1 MSKGEPNGRLVPYD
15 GTGVHL
21 LAREERSLPRG
32 NIVRIV
38 VILLILAATGVVLYR
53 FPMQLGLDLQGGVH
67 IVLEARQISA
77 AAVTDEVMERAMA
90 IIDRRVNGLG
100 VAEPVIQR
108 EGSRRI
114 VVELP
119 GVSDQQQAIDVIG
132 RTAQLEIQDPFGR
145 TVLTGADLADA
156 RLGVDRFG
164 RPAVDVQFTPEGAAR
179 FAQLTTLYVGQPI
192 PHRLDGEL
200 LVAPVVQEPITSGQG
215 QITGSFTHDEARN
228 LAILLKAGSL
238 PVPLDVVE
246 MRNVGPTLG
255 QESIDRSLKA
265 GIAGLVLVVLYM
277 IVFYRLPGLLADIA
291 LGVYIMLVLAL
302 LAGLHATLT
311 LPGIAGL
318 ILSVGMA
325 VDANVIIYERIKDEL
340 RSGSKIRG
348 AVRAGFHRAFTAI
361 LDANV
366 TTLIAAG
373 VLFWLG
379 TGPIKGFA
387 VTLSLGV
394 LASMFTAIVVTRW
407 LLVAAVEANPKG
419 AARYFGVQE
428 AA

>member
-1 MSKGEPNGRLVPYD
+1 MRPLGEVD
-15 GTGVHL
+15 SQ
-21 LAREERSLPRG
+21 AREELGLPRG
-32 NIVRIV
+32 NIVRIA
-38 VILLILAATGVVLYR
+38 VILVILAVTGVVLYH

-67 IVLEARQISA
+67 IVLEARETASA
-77 AAVTDEVMERAMA
+77 PVTDEAMERALA
-90 IIDRRVNGLG
+90 IIDRRVNALG

-119 GVSDQQQAIDVIG
+119 GVTDQQQAIEVVG

-145 TVLTGADLADA
+145 TVLTGADLRDA

-164 RPAVDVQFTPEGAAR
+164 RPAVDVEFTAEGAAR

-192 PHRLDGEL
+192 PHLLDGEL

-215 QITGSFTHDEARN
+215 QITGNFTHEEARN

-255 QESIDRSLKA
+255 QESIDRSLRA
-265 GIAGLVLVVLYM
+265 GIAGLVLVIVYM
-277 IVFYRLPGLLADIA
+277 IMFYRLPGLLSDLA
-291 LGVYIMLVLAL
+291 LGVYLMLVLAL

-311 LPGIAGL
+311 LPGIAGF

-340 RSGSKIRG
+340 RAGKRIRAAIRG
-348 AVRAGFHRAFTAI
+348 GFGRAFSAI

-373 VLFWLG
+373 VLFFLG
-379 TGPIKGFA
+379 TGPVKGFA

-394 LASMFTAIVVTRW
+394 AASMFTALVVTRW
-407 LLVAAVEANPKG
+407 LLTAAVDANPEG
-419 AARYFGVQE
+419 AARYFGVRE

>member
-1 MSKGEPNGRLVPYD
+1 M
-15 GTGVHL
+15 
-21 LAREERSLPRG
+21 PRA
-32 NIVRIV
+32 NVLRIL
-38 VILLILAATGVVLYR
+38 VILVILAATGGVLYR
-53 FPMQLGLDLQGGVH
+53 FPVQLGLDLQGGVH
-67 IVLEARQISA
+67 IVLEARETGA
-77 AAVTDEVMERAMA
+77 APVTAEALERAMA
-90 IIDRRVNGLG
+90 IIDRRINALG

-108 EGSRRI
+108 EGARRI

-119 GVSDQQQAIDVIG
+119 GVTDQQQAVELIG
-132 RTAQLEIQDPFGR
+132 RTALLEIKDPLGR

-156 RLGVDRFG
+156 RLGLDQFG
-164 RPAVDVQFTPEGAAR
+164 RPAVDVEFTPEGAAR
-179 FAQLTTLYVGQPI
+179 FAQLTTLYVGQQI
-192 PHRLDGEL
+192 PHLLDGEL

-215 QITGSFTHDEARN
+215 QITGGFTHEEARH

-277 IVFYRLPGLLADIA
+277 IIYYRLPGLLADVA
-291 LGVYIMLVLAL
+291 LGVYVMLVLAL
-302 LAGLHATLT
+302 LAGLGATLT

-340 RSGSKIRG
+340 RAGKRVRAAI
-348 AVRAGFHRAFTAI
+348 RAGFSRAFRAI
-361 LDANV
+361 LDANI

-373 VLFWLG
+373 VLFYLG
-379 TGPIKGFA
+379 TGPVKGFA

-407 LLVAAVEANPKG
+407 LLVAAVDANPQG
-419 AARYFGVQE
+419 AARYFGVGE

>member
-1 MSKGEPNGRLVPYD
+1 
-15 GTGVHL
+15 
-21 LAREERSLPRG
+21 
-32 NIVRIV
+32 
-38 VILLILAATGVVLYR
+38 
-53 FPMQLGLDLQGGVH
+53 
-67 IVLEARQISA
+67 LEARETAGTPVS
-77 AAVTDEVMERAMA
+77 DEAIERAMA
-90 IIDRRVNGLG
+90 IIDRRINALG

-119 GVSDQQQAIDVIG
+119 GVTDQQQAVDVIG
-132 RTAQLEIQDPFGR
+132 RTAQLEIKDPLGR

-164 RPAVDVQFTPEGAAR
+164 RPAVDVEFTPEGAAR

-192 PHRLDGEL
+192 PHLLDGEL

-215 QITGSFTHDEARN
+215 QITGNFTYEEARN

-238 PVPLDVVE
+238 PVPLEVVE

-255 QESIDRSLKA
+255 KESIDRSLRA

-277 IVFYRLPGLLADIA
+277 IMFYRLPGLLADLA
-291 LGVYIMLVLAL
+291 LGVYILLVLAL

-311 LPGIAGL
+311 LPGIAGF

-340 RSGSKIRG
+340 RAGKRIR
-348 AVRAGFHRAFTAI
+348 AAIRAGFHRAFSAI

-366 TTLIAAG
+366 TTIIAAA
-373 VLFWLG
+373 VLFFLG
-379 TGPIKGFA
+379 TGPVKGFA

-394 LASMFTAIVVTRW
+394 AASMFTAIVVTRW
-407 LLVAAVEANPKG
+407 LLEAAVDTNPQG
-419 AARYFGVQE
+419 TARYFGVRE

>member
-1 MSKGEPNGRLVPYD
+1 M
-15 GTGVHL
+15 
-21 LAREERSLPRG
+21 PRG
-32 NIVRIV
+32 NIVRIA
-38 VILLILAATGVVLYR
+38 VILVILAVTGVVLYR

-67 IVLEARQISA
+67 IVLEARETAGTPVS
-77 AAVTDEVMERAMA
+77 DEAIERAMA
-90 IIDRRVNGLG
+90 IIDRRINALG
-100 VAEPVIQR
+100 VAEPIIQR

-119 GVSDQQQAIDVIG
+119 GVTDQQQAVEVIG

-145 TVLTGADLADA
+145 TVLTGADLQDA

-164 RPAVDVQFTPEGAAR
+164 RPAVDVEFTPEGAAR

-192 PHRLDGEL
+192 PHLLDGEL

-215 QITGSFTHDEARN
+215 QITGNFTHEEARN
-228 LAILLKAGSL
+228 LAVLLKAGSL
-238 PVPLDVVE
+238 PVPLEVVE

-255 QESIDRSLKA
+255 QESIDRSLRA

-277 IVFYRLPGLLADIA
+277 IMFYRLPGLLADLA
-291 LGVYIMLVLAL
+291 LGVYILLVLAL

-325 VDANVIIYERIKDEL
+325 VDANVIIYERIKEEL
-340 RSGSKIRG
+340 RAGKRIR
-348 AVRAGFHRAFTAI
+348 AAIRAGFHRAFAAI

-366 TTLIAAG
+366 TTIIAAG
-373 VLFWLG
+373 VLFFLG
-379 TGPIKGFA
+379 TGPVKGFA

-394 LASMFTAIVVTRW
+394 AASMFTAIVVTRW
-407 LLVAAVEANPKG
+407 LLAAAVDANPQG
-419 AARYFGVQE
+419 AARYFGVRE

>member
-1 MSKGEPNGRLVPYD
+1 MPRAN
-15 GTGVHL
+15 L
-21 LAREERSLPRG
+21 L
-32 NIVRIV
+32 RIL
-38 VILLILAATGVVLYR
+38 VILLILTATGVALYY

-67 IVLEARQISA
+67 IVLEAQDTA
-77 AAVTDEVMERAMA
+77 AASVTDDAMERAMA
-90 IIDRRVNGLG
+90 IIDRRVNALG

-119 GVSDQQQAIDVIG
+119 GVTDQQQAVNVIG
-132 RTAQLEIQDPFGR
+132 STALLEIKDPFGR

-156 RLGVDRFG
+156 RLGLDQFG
-164 RPAVDVQFTPEGAAR
+164 RPAVDVEFTPEGAAR
-179 FAQLTTLYVGQPI
+179 FAQLTTLYVGQQI
-192 PHRLDGEL
+192 PHLLDGEL

-215 QITGSFTHDEARN
+215 QITGGFTHEEART

-238 PVPLDVVE
+238 PVPLEVVE

-255 QESIDRSLKA
+255 QESIDQSLKA
-265 GIAGLVLVVLYM
+265 GVAGLVLVVLYM
-277 IVFYRLPGLLADIA
+277 IMYYRLPGLLADVA

-302 LAGLHATLT
+302 LAGLKATLT

-325 VDANVIIYERIKDEL
+325 VDANVIIFERIKDEL
-340 RSGSKIRG
+340 RAGKRVRAAI
-348 AVRAGFHRAFTAI
+348 RAGFHRAFRAI

-373 VLFWLG
+373 VLFYLG
-379 TGPIKGFA
+379 TGPVKGFA

-407 LLVAAVEANPKG
+407 LLVAAVDANPQS
-419 AARYFGVQE
+419 AARHFGVGE

>member
-1 MSKGEPNGRLVPYD
+1 M
-15 GTGVHL
+15 
-21 LAREERSLPRG
+21 PRG
-32 NIVRIV
+32 NAIRIV
-38 VILLILAATGVVLYR
+38 FILVILAATGLVLYR

-67 IVLEARQISA
+67 IVLEARETGG
-77 AAVTDEVMERAMA
+77 AAVTDEAIERAIA
-90 IIDRRVNGLG
+90 IIDRRVNALG

-108 EGSRRI
+108 EGARRI

-119 GVSDQQQAIDVIG
+119 GVTDQQQAIDVIG
-132 RTAQLEIQDPFGR
+132 RTAQLEIKDPFGR

-156 RLGVDRFG
+156 RLGLDQFG
-164 RPAVDVQFTPEGAAR
+164 RPAVDVEFTPEGTAR
-179 FAQLTTLYVGQPI
+179 FAQLTTLYVGQQI
-192 PHRLDGEL
+192 PHLLDGEL
-200 LVAPVVQEPITSGQG
+200 LVAPVVQEPITSGRG
-215 QITGSFTHDEARN
+215 QITGDFTHEEARN
-228 LAILLKAGSL
+228 LAILLKAGAL

-255 QESIDRSLKA
+255 QESVDRSLRA
-265 GIAGLVLVVLYM
+265 GIAGLVLVVLYLIM
-277 IVFYRLPGLLADIA
+277 VYRLPGLLADVA

-311 LPGIAGL
+311 LPGIAGF

-340 RSGSKIRG
+340 RAGSKIR
-348 AVRAGFHRAFTAI
+348 AAIRAGFHRAFRAI

-373 VLFWLG
+373 VLFYLG
-379 TGPIKGFA
+379 TGPVKGFA

-394 LASMFTAIVVTRW
+394 VASMFTAIVVTRW
-407 LLVAAVEANPKG
+407 LLAAAVEANPRG
-419 AARYFGVQE
+419 AARYFGVGE